1 MEAETLLVVLVY
13 CLIGLVVL
21 LGFIIILLYRKF
33 TIQIEQ
39 SSEFVKLMLSL
50 YEEEKEKTRTTGLQ
64 D

>member
-21 LGFIIILLYRKF
+21 LGLIVVLLYRRF
-33 TIQIEQ
+33 TQQIEQ
-39 SSEFVKLMLSL
+39 STEFVKLMLTL
-50 YEEEKEKTRTTGLQ
+50 YEEEKQKTQTTGLP